1 MLNKEN
7 RIMLGKELLKGGNL
21 DVPQRVYIYY
31 EPEHKRLALKKADCF
46 SNLYFVKEQIID
58 EKGRIVIP
66 ASVRNAFPEATY
78 LPVVMWSEI
87 YILIIEHEKKPE

>member
-1 MLNKEN
+1 MLDKDN
-7 RIMLGKELLKGGNL
+7 RLTLGMDLLIAGGL
-21 DVPQRVYIYY
+21 KLPQEMYIYY
-31 EPEHKRLALKKADCF
+31 EPEQKRLALKKANCF
-46 SNLYFVKEQIID
+46 SNSYFVKRQTID

-87 YILIIEHEKKPE
+87 YILIIEHEKKSE